1 MRISDIGE
9 NLQRRGWLRYRQT
22 AIMHVNN
29 QPQNSTLMEYLSQE
43 GTVSLSFNRGHKQ
56 ETTMRAWNVL
66 SATKTNTKY
75 QNSFIHLT
83 NDYHVGSATDIKMI
97 SVTII

>member
-29 QPQNSTLMEYLSQE
+29 QPRNSTFTEYLLQ

-56 ETTMRAWNVL
+56 ETTIRAWNVL
-66 SATKTNTKY
+66 SATKINTKY

-83 NDYHVGSATDIKMI
+83 NDYHVGSATDIKML